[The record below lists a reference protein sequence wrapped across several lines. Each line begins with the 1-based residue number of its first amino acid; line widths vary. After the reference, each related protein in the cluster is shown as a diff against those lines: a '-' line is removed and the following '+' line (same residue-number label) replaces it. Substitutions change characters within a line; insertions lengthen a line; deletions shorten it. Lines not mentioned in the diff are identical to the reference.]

1 MSMSVPLNAWLMSKV
16 RSEVLLMTR
25 GVISQQSTYGR
36 RKENEFDRRERRP
49 KEEERERERELAAAA
64 ARRGMPHISILIL
77 NNQQAVGESERCRS
91 RV

>member
-49 KEEERERERELAAAA
+49 KEEERERELAAAA